1 MKITTKHVT
10 YRKTTFNIFRRSI
23 DYQDDMD
30 AMRGR
35 NQTVRSLRIFGVLIA
50 W

>member
-1 MKITTKHVT
+1 MKITSKYVT
-10 YRKTTFNIFRRSI
+10 YRKTTFSIFRQSI

-30 AMRGR
+30 TERGR
-35 NQTVRSLRIFGVLIA
+35 IQTVRALRIFGVLIA

>member
-1 MKITTKHVT
+1 MKITTKHVM
-10 YRKTTFNIFRRSI
+10 YRKTTFNIFRQSI

-30 AMRGR
+30 TKRGR
-35 NQTVRSLRIFGVLIA
+35 IQTVRSLRIFGVLIA